1 MLIFFSAFC
10 THRGGDAEEVATMGS
25 AKVRPERCWKREMED
40 SLAVLM
46 VLRSGDGGDGGAVG
60 SAGLDDACGAG

>member
-1 MLIFFSAFC
+1 
-10 THRGGDAEEVATMGS
+10 MGS